1 MRTTNRLTSFGGRK
15 SVASNTLY
23 NRSSVEWLSS
33 FPACI
38 LLLLVVIFSTS
49 SDIHNQILQV
59 GEHYWPSYYK
69 LRVDPTVPSCDLKVN
84 VEEKL
89 QERLAQSQV
98 DDGFGLDLFEAAPL
112 NPDLIRQSIE
122 NSRADCI
129 QKFAS
134 YDEVKARI
142 TPAVER
148 FRSVELFV
156 SKAIG
161 VGLVSQKFILVML
174 IMLCAM
180 TATIK
185 RHHIAMRPVVSI
197 LDHYVAGVSQ
207 IIANG
212 ILLTS
217 SLAFQTL
224 VHSDGTILAPE
235 IAFLHQV
242 WVTGFGMLLLVSIV
256 NLFRPSKDL
265 EPGGNFG
272 RAGLAVPLYCSMA
285 IITGIYFFS
294 SGHTAG
300 IGIYLDKLMDL
311 ADMFLNVGLFVWV
324 GMLLKQTRFATLVL
338 ALFKPWKMPPEML
351 AVFVVI
357 LAAVPTAYTGGSGVF
372 VIAAGAVIY
381 HELRSAGARRS
392 LALAATAM
400 SGSMGVVLRPC
411 ILVVVIAFM
420 NREVTT
426 DQLFGWGVWVFV
438 LSAVMFFIVAMV
450 ANRQSKIELAPI
462 SIALPQML
470 SQVRPLIPYV
480 LCIAGV
486 ILFYRFAVNVKLD
499 EFSAARI
506 LPIMMLAIIA
516 YEHFTKKASVSA
528 DGLTTEPHKG
538 LEHCIRSATNQT
550 TAEIGALLLL
560 VSCSICLGG
569 MIERSGVIEFFPHEF
584 SSIWGAMALLVCAL
598 VLMGMIMEA
607 FGAVILVSQTI
618 AAIAYQSGIDPIH
631 FWMVVLVA
639 FELGY
644 LSPPVA
650 LNHLLARQVVG
661 EEEVLKATVTEGTF
675 YQRHEKILM
684 PMVTM
689 GSVLILVAFGPLIIG
704 Y

>member
-1 MRTTNRLTSFGGRK
+1 MTSITQQGR
-15 SVASNTLY
+15 SAS
-23 NRSSVEWLSS
+23 EWLSS
-33 FPACI
+33 LPACI

-59 GEHYWPSYYK
+59 GEHYWPGYYK
-69 LRVDPTVPSCDLKVN
+69 LRVDPTPPTCDPNVN
-84 VEEKL
+84 VEQKL
-89 QERLAQSQV
+89 QERLAQSQE
-98 DDGFGLDLFEAAPL
+98 DDGFGLDLFDAAPVD
-112 NPDLIRQSIE
+112 PELIRTSIE
-122 NSRADCI
+122 NARLECI
-129 QKFAS
+129 TKFS
-134 YDEVKARI
+134 SFDEVNSRI
-142 TPAVER
+142 TPSVES
-148 FRSVELFV
+148 FRAVELFV

-161 VGLVSQKFILVML
+161 VGLVSQKFILVIL

-180 TATIK
+180 TATFK
-185 RHHIAMRPVVSI
+185 RHHIAMRPVVSR

-207 IIANG
+207 VIANG
-212 ILLTS
+212 VLLTS
-217 SLAFQTL
+217 ALAFQTL
-224 VHSDGTILAPE
+224 AHSDGTKLAADIE
-235 IAFLHQV
+235 MLHKV
-242 WVTGFGMLLLVSIV
+242 WVAGFASLLIVSII
-256 NLFRPSKDL
+256 NLLRPPKDL
-265 EPGGNFG
+265 TPGGNIG
-272 RAGLAVPLYCSMA
+272 RAGLAVPLYATMA
-285 IITGIYFFS
+285 MMTGAFFFS
-294 SGHTAG
+294 DGHTAG

-324 GMLLKQTRFATLVL
+324 GMLLKQTRFASLVL

-381 HELRSAGARRS
+381 HELRSAGARRN

-438 LSAVMFFIVAMV
+438 LSSVMFFIVAMV
-450 ANRQSKIELAPI
+450 ANRQNKIELAPV
-462 SIALPQML
+462 STALPEML
-470 SQVRPLIPYV
+470 AAIRPLVPYI

-486 ILFYRFAVNVKLD
+486 VLFYKFAVNVQLD

-506 LPIMMLAIIA
+506 LPVMMLAILA
-516 YEHFTKKASVSA
+516 YEHITKKESVSA
-528 DGLTTEPHKG
+528 DGLTTEPHG
-538 LEHCIRSATNQT
+538 GIESCIRGATNQT

-569 MIERSGVIEFFPHEF
+569 MIERSGVIEYFPHEF
-584 SSIWGAMALLVCAL
+584 SSIWGAMGLLVCAL
-598 VLMGMIMEA
+598 VLMGMVMEA

-675 YQRHEKILM
+675 YQRYEKILM
-684 PMVTM
+684 PMITM
-689 GSVLILVAFGPLIIG
+689 GSVLIIVAFGPLIIG